1 MAESV
6 KALQNRGHTPCSPK
20 TLRRAH
26 SVASPYQQPQ
36 QQQQQQQQQQKTRE
50 QIYAPV
56 AHLQQKI
63 AQREAQQQMLLQQH
77 QQQHQQCLSPDGDKY
92 GFGMKFQTHQSH
104 FYQQM
109 VDGGVPM
116 LSPPGEQQ
124 QQQVVVGSVRYMNLK
139 TNLKTPGFFGRN
151 FVFKT
156 KIISQDLG

>member
-36 QQQQQQQQQQKTRE
+36 QQQQQQQKTRE

-56 AHLQQKI
+56 AHLQQKL
-63 AQREAQQQMLLQQH
+63 AQRDAQQQQQQQQMLLQQH

-124 QQQVVVGSVRYMNLK
+124 QQQQVVMGSVRYINLR
-139 TNLKTPGFFGRN
+139 TNLKAPGFLEQ
-151 FVFKT
+151 K
-156 KIISQDLG
+156 

>member
-6 KALQNRGHTPCSPK
+6 KALQSRGHTPCSPK

-26 SVASPYQQPQ
+26 SVATASSPYAAPQ
-36 QQQQQQQQQQKTRE
+36 QQQQQQQQQKPRE

-63 AQREAQQQMLLQQH
+63 AQRDAAAQQQQQQQMLLQQQHQQQLH
-77 QQQHQQCLSPDGDKY
+77 QQQHHSLSPDGDKY

-109 VDGGVPM
+109 VDSGVPM

-124 QQQVVVGSVRYMNLK
+124 QQVRL
-139 TNLKTPGFFGRN
+139 
-151 FVFKT
+151 
-156 KIISQDLG
+156 